1 MEREYLI
8 CTTTVVDRLSVLGR
22 SAPET
27 DFSEVAQ
34 ALACVLGTSLA
45 GIIQEEDTG

>member
-1 MEREYLI
+1 MR
-8 CTTTVVDRLSVLGR
+8 TTTVVYRLSALGR
-22 SAPET
+22 GASET